1 MHVTANSVE
10 GGDLDNVPTSSS
22 WPVHASSHVSPHYN
36 NHPMYF
42 QTSAASPATAAL
54 TAATASITTT
64 ASSSA
69 ATPYTPRNNA
79 LTAASGST
87 SISDAQLAAVAGYMP
102 ASATAAAT
110 AAAARKKLEED
121 GAWKLKE
128 WPPARGYTLSCWVY
142 VHHYGDAGSTVAG
155 SRRRSSAGVSTQQQ
169 QQQQGG
175 CMPLTLLEMQGEGHS
190 ASSPLSITRIEIVP
204 LTGGSA
210 GDGGVL
216 RVSVDTYFLSLC
228 VHEEIII
235 LLAAVLWCTAV
246 CTSHVCS

>member
-1 MHVTANSVE
+1 VLVTASSVE

-36 NHPMYF
+36 SHPMYF
-42 QTSAASPATAAL
+42 QTSAASLATAAL
-54 TAATASITTT
+54 TAAAASATT
-64 ASSSA
+64 ANSSA

-79 LTAASGST
+79 AAAAGGST

-142 VHHYGDAGSTVAG
+142 VHHYGDAVSTGAG
-155 SRRRSSAGVSTQQQ
+155 SRRRSSAGMSAQQQQ

-216 RVSVDTYFLSLC
+216 RVSVHTLQLPPYMHIRRS
-228 VHEEIII
+228 VMN
-235 LLAAVLWCTAV
+235 
-246 CTSHVCS
+246 

>member
-1 MHVTANSVE
+1 MHITANSVE

-36 NHPMYF
+36 NHSMYF
-42 QTSAASPATAAL
+42 QASATSPATAAL
-54 TAATASITTT
+54 TAASAGTTSS

-69 ATPYTPRNNA
+69 ATPYTPRSNA
-79 LTAASGST
+79 AAAGGST

-142 VHHYGDAGSTVAG
+142 VHHYGDAGSAAAG
-155 SRRRSSAGVSTQQQ
+155 SRRRSSAGVLTQQ

-210 GDGGVL
+210 CDGGVL
-216 RVSVDTYFLSLC
+216 RVSVYTYFLSLY
-228 VHEEIII
+228 VHVDSSI
-235 LLAAVLWCTAV
+235 LN
-246 CTSHVCS
+246 

>member
-1 MHVTANSVE
+1 
-10 GGDLDNVPTSSS
+10 
-22 WPVHASSHVSPHYN
+22 
-36 NHPMYF
+36 
-42 QTSAASPATAAL
+42 
-54 TAATASITTT
+54 
-64 ASSSA
+64 
-69 ATPYTPRNNA
+69 
-79 LTAASGST
+79 
-87 SISDAQLAAVAGYMP
+87 MP

-142 VHHYGDAGSTVAG
+142 VHHYGDAGSTASG
-155 SRRRSSAGVSTQQQ
+155 GRRRSSAGVTQ

-210 GDGGVL
+210 CDGGVL
-216 RVSVDTYFLSLC
+216 RVRMLNLYCHIHVTSSSVMLHYSA
-228 VHEEIII
+228 EKI
-235 LLAAVLWCTAV
+235 AVVAGSFSTLR
-246 CTSHVCS
+246 